1 MTNEKPTTD
10 DEQREPNPA
19 AVPIPEP
26 AEQADD
32 DSLVDDMIESIT
44 ELPEKAV
51 HWLLRPIFGG
61 KD

>member
-1 MTNEKPTTD
+1 
-10 DEQREPNPA
+10 
-19 AVPIPEP
+19 VPVPEP
-26 AEQADD
+26 AEQVDDD